1 MVEAR
6 VARCLKEAGGLVP
19 GPRDRELLRVAWLAV
34 VIWAA
39 SRLPAADIQEA
50 NKKAHVKLMI

>member
-1 MVEAR
+1 M
-6 VARCLKEAGGLVP
+6 KEAGGLVP